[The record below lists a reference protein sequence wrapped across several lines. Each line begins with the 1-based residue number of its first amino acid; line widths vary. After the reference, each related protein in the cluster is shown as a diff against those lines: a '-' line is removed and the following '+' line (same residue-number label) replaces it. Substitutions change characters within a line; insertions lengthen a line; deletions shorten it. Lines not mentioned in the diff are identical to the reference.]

1 MQLQKLDPICA
12 MENDVIGPPFN
23 FEPKFRVSML
33 TREAQIRGPKSSP
46 AVKGPIWYTDGSKT
60 WSGAGARVYGQFLG
74 TGLIISL
81 GRYATVFQAEIY
93 AILACV
99 YKIQMNIR
107 SQKYINI
114 CSTVK
119 QL

>member
-1 MQLQKLDPICA
+1 
-12 MENDVIGPPFN
+12 
-23 FEPKFRVSML
+23 ML
-33 TREAQIRGPKSSP
+33 TREVWTRGPKSPP

-60 WSGAGARVYGQFLG
+60 WSGAGAAVYVQSLG

-81 GRYATVFQAEIY
+81 ERYATVFQAEIY

-99 YKIQMNIR
+99 YKIQTNIR
-107 SQKYINI
+107 SQKYISI
-114 CSTVK
+114 CSTVQ